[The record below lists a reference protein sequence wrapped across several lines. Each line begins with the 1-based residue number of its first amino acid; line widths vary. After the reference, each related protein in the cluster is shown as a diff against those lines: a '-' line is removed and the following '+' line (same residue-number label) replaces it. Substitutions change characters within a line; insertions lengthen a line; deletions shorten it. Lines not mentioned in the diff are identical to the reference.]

1 MLAML
6 GRLIYENMKK
16 TIAYVLTSNIPE
28 LIPFILHVSLGIPL
42 PLGTVTILLIDL
54 GTDLVSCS
62 CDGTGRIRLTDYFIV
77 QLGWL
82 F

>member
-1 MLAML
+1 MLTML
-6 GRLIYENMKK
+6 GRLMYENMKK

-54 GTDLVSCS
+54 GTDLVS
-62 CDGTGRIRLTDYFIV
+62 
-77 QLGWL
+77 
-82 F
+82 